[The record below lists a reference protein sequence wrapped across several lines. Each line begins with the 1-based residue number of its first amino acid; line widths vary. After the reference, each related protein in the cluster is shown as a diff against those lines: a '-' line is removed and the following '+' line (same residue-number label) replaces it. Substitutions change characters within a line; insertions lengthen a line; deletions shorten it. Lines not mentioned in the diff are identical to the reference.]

1 MHETIQRQATV
12 PLEMEGDR
20 LDQIAASLFNEFSR
34 ARLQQWIKAGDLTV
48 NRESRKPKDKLLSG
62 DELYLHTEMHI
73 SDELPA
79 AEPIELDIIY
89 EDGSVI
95 VINKPAGMVVHP
107 AAGNRAGTLLNGLL
121 HHCPSLEQIPRAG
134 IVHRLDKDTT
144 GLMVVAK
151 TLQAHH
157 SLVKQLQKRTVTRLY
172 QAVVVGVLTGGG
184 VVDAPLGRHPV
195 HRKKRAVVDD
205 GKDAVTHYRLL
216 ARYRAHTRVQCQLET
231 GRTHQIRVHMA
242 HIRNPLIG
250 DPDYGRRLAIPA
262 GASAE
267 LADALRGF
275 RRQALHA
282 WKLSLVHPETGE
294 EKTWECPLP
303 DDMQA
308 LIGMLERDLAQ
319 DQARGG

>member
-1 MHETIQRQATV
+1 MQETIQRQATV
-12 PLEMEGDR
+12 PPEMEGDR

-34 ARLQQWIKAGDLTV
+34 ARLQQWIKAGDLKV
-48 NRESRKPKDKLLSG
+48 NQESRKPKDKLLSG
-62 DELYLHTEMHI
+62 DELILYTVMQVA
-73 SDELPA
+73 DESPA
-79 AEPIELDIIY
+79 AEPIDLDILY
-89 EDGSVI
+89 EDASVI
-95 VINKPAGMVVHP
+95 VINKPLGMVVHP
-107 AAGNRAGTLLNGLL
+107 AAGNRAGTMLNGLL
-121 HHCPSLEQIPRAG
+121 HHCPGLEQIPRAG

-172 QAVVVGVLTGGG
+172 QAVIVGVLTGGG
-184 VVDAPLGRHPV
+184 TVDAPLGRHPV
-195 HRKKRAVVDD
+195 HRKKRAVVED
-205 GKDAVTHYRLL
+205 GKEAVTHYRLM

-242 HIRNPLIG
+242 HIRHPLVG
-250 DPDYGRRLAIPA
+250 DQDYGRRLAIPA
-262 GASAE
+262 GASIE
-267 LADALRGF
+267 LAETLRGF

-294 EKTWECPLP
+294 EKTWECALP

-308 LIGMLERDLAQ
+308 LIAALEK
-319 DQARGG
+319 DQAEAG

>member
-1 MHETIQRQATV
+1 MQETIQRQATV
-12 PLEMEGDR
+12 PPEMEGDR

-34 ARLQQWIKAGDLTV
+34 ARLQQWIKAGDLRV
-48 NRESRKPKDKLLSG
+48 NQQSRKPKDKLLSG
-62 DELYLHTEMHI
+62 DELVLHTKMQI
-73 SDELPA
+73 SDDSPA
-79 AEPIELDIIY
+79 AEAIELNILY
-89 EDGSVI
+89 EDASLI
-95 VINKPAGMVVHP
+95 IINKPAGMVVHP

-121 HHCPSLEQIPRAG
+121 HHCPGLEQIPRAG

-172 QAVVVGVLTGGG
+172 QAIVVGVLTGGG
-184 VVDAPLGRHPV
+184 TVDAPLGRHPV
-195 HRKKRAVVDD
+195 HRKKRAVVED
-205 GKDAVTHYRLL
+205 GKDAVTHYRLM
-216 ARYRAHTRVQCQLET
+216 ARYRGHTRVQCQLET

-242 HIRNPLIG
+242 HIRHPLIG

-262 GASAE
+262 GASTDLAE
-267 LADALRGF
+267 TLRSF

-282 WKLSLVHPETGE
+282 WKLSLIHPESGE

-303 DDMQA
+303 EDMLA
-308 LIGMLERDLAQ
+308 LVSALEK
-319 DQARGG
+319 DQNEAGA

>member
-1 MHETIQRQATV
+1 MQETIQRQATV
-12 PLEMEGDR
+12 PPEMEGDR

-34 ARLQQWIKAGDLTV
+34 ARLQQWIKAGDLKV
-48 NRESRKPKDKLLSG
+48 NQQSRKPKDKLLSG
-62 DELYLHTEMHI
+62 DELVLHTEMQI
-73 SDELPA
+73 SDDSPA
-79 AEPIELDIIY
+79 AEAIELNILY
-89 EDGSVI
+89 EDASLI
-95 VINKPAGMVVHP
+95 IINKPAGMVVHP

-121 HHCPSLEQIPRAG
+121 HHCPGLEQIPRAG

-172 QAVVVGVLTGGG
+172 QAIIVGVITGGG
-184 VVDAPLGRHPV
+184 TVDAPLGRHPV
-195 HRKKRAVVDD
+195 HRKKRAVVED
-205 GKDAVTHYRLL
+205 GKDAVTHYRLM
-216 ARYRAHTRVQCQLET
+216 ARYRGHTRVQCQLET

-242 HIRNPLIG
+242 HIRHPLIG

-262 GASAE
+262 GASTDLAE
-267 LADALRGF
+267 TLRSF

-282 WKLSLVHPETGE
+282 WKLSLIHPESGE

-303 DDMQA
+303 EDMLA
-308 LIGMLERDLAQ
+308 LVAALEK
-319 DQARGG
+319 DQNEAGT

>member
-48 NRESRKPKDKLLSG
+48 NRECRKPKDKLLSG
-62 DELYLHTEMHI
+62 DELYLHTEMQV
-73 SDELPA
+73 SDDSPA
-79 AEPIELDIIY
+79 AEPIALDIIH
-89 EDGSVI
+89 EDASVI
-95 VINKPAGMVVHP
+95 VINKPLGMVVHP

-121 HHCPSLEQIPRAG
+121 HHCPALEQIPRAG

-151 TLQAHH
+151 TLQAHY

-172 QAVVVGVLTGGG
+172 QAVVIGVLTGGG
-184 VVDAPLGRHPV
+184 TVDAPLGRHPV
-195 HRKKRAVVDD
+195 HRKKRAVVED
-205 GKDAVTHYRLL
+205 GKDAVTHYRLMT
-216 ARYRAHTRVQCQLET
+216 RYRAHTRVQCQLET

-242 HIRNPLIG
+242 HIRNPLVG

-262 GASAE
+262 GASTE
-267 LADALRGF
+267 LAEALRGF

-308 LIGMLERDLAQ
+308 LISALEH
-319 DQARGG
+319 DQSEADR

>member
-1 MHETIQRQATV
+1 MQETIQRQATV
-12 PLEMEGDR
+12 PPEMEGDR

-34 ARLQQWIKAGDLTV
+34 ARLQQWIKAGDLRV
-48 NRESRKPKDKLLSG
+48 NQQSRKPKDKLLSG
-62 DELYLHTEMHI
+62 DELVLHTEMQI
-73 SDELPA
+73 SDDSPA
-79 AEPIELDIIY
+79 AEAIELNILY
-89 EDGSVI
+89 EDASLI
-95 VINKPAGMVVHP
+95 IINKPAGMVVHP

-121 HHCPSLEQIPRAG
+121 HHCPGLEQIPRAG

-172 QAVVVGVLTGGG
+172 QAIVVGVLTGGG
-184 VVDAPLGRHPV
+184 TVDAPLGRHPV
-195 HRKKRAVVDD
+195 HRKKRAVVED
-205 GKDAVTHYRLL
+205 GKDAVTHYRLM
-216 ARYRAHTRVQCQLET
+216 ARYRGHTRVQCQLET

-242 HIRNPLIG
+242 HIRHPLIG

-262 GASAE
+262 GASTDLAE
-267 LADALRGF
+267 TLRSF

-282 WKLSLVHPETGE
+282 WKLSLIHPESGE

-303 DDMQA
+303 EDMLA
-308 LIGMLERDLAQ
+308 LVAALEK
-319 DQARGG
+319 DQNEAGA

>member
-1 MHETIQRQATV
+1 MQETIQRQATV
-12 PLEMEGDR
+12 PPEMEGDR

-48 NRESRKPKDKLLSG
+48 NRENRKPKDKLLSG
-62 DELYLHTEMHI
+62 DELVLHTELQV
-73 SDELPA
+73 SSESPA
-79 AEPIELDIIY
+79 AEEIELDILY
-89 EDGSVI
+89 EDASLI

-121 HHCPSLEQIPRAG
+121 HHCPALEQIPRAG

-172 QAVVVGVLTGGG
+172 QAIITGGLTGGG
-184 VVDAPLGRHPV
+184 TVDAPLGRHPV
-195 HRKKRAVVDD
+195 HRKKRAVVED
-205 GKDAVTHYRLL
+205 GKDAVTHYRLM
-216 ARYRAHTRVQCQLET
+216 ARYRAHTRVQCKLET

-242 HIRNPLIG
+242 HIRHPLIG
-250 DPDYGRRLAIPA
+250 DQDYGRRLAIPA
-262 GASAE
+262 GASDKLAE
-267 LADALRGF
+267 TLRGF

-303 DDMQA
+303 DDMQT
-308 LIGMLERDLAQ
+308 LIGALEEDMAE
-319 DQARGG
+319 AGS